1 MATAT
6 QAAPAMAPA
15 SGGEAGEK
23 PAAAEKAK
31 DPKANLPGGV
41 NPLDF
46 LYKLATQR
54 ALQPPEFKQ
63 VTEQGELFH
72 CHKEPCSFCLS

>member
-6 QAAPAMAPA
+6 QAVPAIAPA

-23 PAAAEKAK
+23 PAAEKAK

-63 VTEQGELFH
+63 VTEQGEIL
-72 CHKEPCSFCLS
+72 C